1 MNSIKHRSPADIF
14 MSFQNQWKILN
25 NQQQNLKKSSIILTA
40 GM

>member
-14 MSFQNQWKILN
+14 MNFQNQWKVLN
-25 NQQQNLKKSSIILTA
+25 NQQQDLKKSSIILTA